1 MPRQDVLWRAAV
13 WRSVRARAV
22 PSQTKPATEKGG
34 HTVAKGVPLIEAR
47 AVSKDFEG
55 ANKTRFKVLSD
66 IQLQIHE
73 GEFVALLGPSGSGKS
88 TLLRIIAGLV
98 PPTDGEVLYRG
109 DTFFG
114 TNPGVSMVFQ
124 SFALFPWLTVL
135 ENVEMGLRYARL
147 GRDEKRNK
155 AIAVIDMIG
164 LDGFEGAYP
173 KELSGGM
180 RQRVGLG
187 RALVMEPDIL
197 LMDEPFSA
205 LDVLTAENLKR
216 DLLELW
222 QERKIP
228 TKAIVLVTH
237 SIEEAVYM
245 ADRALVLSR
254 DPAKIIS
261 HVPITLP
268 HWRERKSEPFTRLV
282 DELYSILTQQKDA
295 RVSLQ
300 EETEVKLPRKL
311 TLLPN
316 VASGAVTGFIELVD
330 DLGGKVDLY
339 KIGDSLALDL
349 EDLLPIVETCRIF
362 GFGTVTSGDF
372 ELTDVGRQV
381 ADATVLDRKTMF
393 REQALQ
399 HVPFM
404 ERILWVLESKRNS
417 QMPREFFLEIL
428 QKSVGEEEA
437 ETQLDTLISW
447 GRYVEL
453 FAYDEDSKL
462 LYLEDVD
469 ETQEGGE

>member
-1 MPRQDVLWRAAV
+1 M
-13 WRSVRARAV
+13 
-22 PSQTKPATEKGG
+22 TKKT
-34 HTVAKGVPLIEAR
+34 PLIDVR
-47 AVSKDFEG
+47 DVTKDFEG
-55 ANKTRFKVLSD
+55 ANGARFRVLSE
-66 IQLQIHE
+66 INLQVTE
-73 GEFVALLGPSGSGKS
+73 GDFVALLGPSGSGKS

-98 PPTDGEVLYRG
+98 RPTSGEVLYRG
-109 DTFFG
+109 QSFIG

-135 ENVEMGLRYARL
+135 ENVELGLRYAHISRQ
-147 GRDEKRNK
+147 EKRDK
-155 AIAVIDMIG
+155 AIAAIDMIG

-222 QERKIP
+222 QMGKVP

-237 SIEEAVYM
+237 GIEEAVYM

-254 DPAKIIS
+254 DPARVINHVTIS
-261 HVPITLP
+261 LP
-268 HWRERKSEPFTRLV
+268 HWRDRKSDPFTRLV
-282 DELYSILTQQKDA
+282 DELYSILTQQKDSRTA
-295 RVSLQ
+295 LQ
-300 EETEVKLPRKL
+300 EETSAQLPRKL

-316 VASGAVTGFIELVD
+316 VAAGAVTGFIELVD

-339 KIGDSLALDL
+339 KIGESLALDL

-362 GFGTVTSGDF
+362 EFGSVSSGDF
-372 ELTDVGRQV
+372 ELTEVGRQL
-381 ADATVLDRKTMF
+381 ADATVLERKTMF
-393 REQALQ
+393 RDQALR

-428 QKSVGEEEA
+428 QKSVGMEEA
-437 ETQLDTLISW
+437 ELQVDTLISW

-462 LYLEDVD
+462 LYLEEAETDD
-469 ETQEGGE
+469 ESAE

>member
-1 MPRQDVLWRAAV
+1 MAQ
-13 WRSVRARAV
+13 
-22 PSQTKPATEKGG
+22 
-34 HTVAKGVPLIEAR
+34 VPLI
-47 AVSKDFEG
+47 AVKEVTKDFDG
-55 ANKTRFKVLSD
+55 ANGNSIRVLSE
-66 IQLQIHE
+66 INLQVTE
-73 GEFVALLGPSGSGKS
+73 GDFIALLGPSGSGKS

-98 PPTDGEVLYRG
+98 EPTSGEVLYRG
-109 DTFFG
+109 RPFHG

-135 ENVEMGLRYARL
+135 ENVELGLRYSPLSRQDK
-147 GRDEKRNK
+147 RDK
-155 AIAVIDMIG
+155 AIAAIDMIG
-164 LDGFEGAYP
+164 LDGFETAYP

-222 QERKIP
+222 QTGKIP

-237 SIEEAVYM
+237 GIEEAVYM

-254 DPAKIIS
+254 DPARIVNHI
-261 HVPITLP
+261 PITLP
-268 HWRERKSEPFTRLV
+268 HWRDKKSEPFTRLV
-282 DELYSILTQQKDA
+282 DELYSILTQQKDI
-295 RVSLQ
+295 RNIMQ
-300 EETEVKLPRKL
+300 EATATLTRKV
-311 TLLPN
+311 TIIPN
-316 VASGAVTGFIELVD
+316 VAAGAVTGFIELVD

-339 KIGDSLALDL
+339 KIGDSLSLDL

-362 GFGTVTSGDF
+362 EFGTVTSGDF
-372 ELTDVGRQV
+372 EITDIGKQL
-381 ADATVLDRKTMF
+381 ADATVLERKTIF
-393 REQALQ
+393 REQSLR

-404 ERILWVLESKRNS
+404 ERILWVLQSKRNS

-428 QKSVGEEEA
+428 QKSLGKDEA
-437 ETQLDTLISW
+437 EEQLDTLISL

-462 LYLEDVD
+462 LYLEEAEATGEAD
-469 ETQEGGE
+469 E